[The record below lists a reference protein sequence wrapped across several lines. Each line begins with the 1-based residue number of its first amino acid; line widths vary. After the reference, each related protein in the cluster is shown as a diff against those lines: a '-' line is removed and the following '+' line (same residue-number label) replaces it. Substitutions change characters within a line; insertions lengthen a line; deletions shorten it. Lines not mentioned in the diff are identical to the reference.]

1 MFLVFD
7 LMWKGELFDYF
18 IEKVVFFEK
27 EIRFIMWFLLEV
39 VSFFYVNN
47 IVY

>member
-1 MFLVFD
+1 
-7 LMWKGELFDYF
+7 MWKGELFDYF
-18 IEKVVFFEK
+18 IEKVVFLEK